1 MNAKRQTIWLVSML
15 SLMVVLS
22 AYYLF
27 TEDSG
32 KVDLTTAGGSV
43 NSTAGGAVSIDMKDP
58 ATAKVD
64 AKDAGKVEVKPDPN
78 TAAAGT
84 NAKTDTKATDAKTA
98 DPKAADKATSG
109 QSAADKTTAQAGA
122 KTDTKADAK
131 TDAQIIAQ
139 MTNATLSGSDFF
151 ADAQLKRDEDIAKK
165 TQDFMSVYTDQ
176 KKSIQDQEK
185 AYNDLDA
192 MNTMIS
198 KIKNLESLLTK
209 DYPDAVVQQDG
220 QKYKVSVQAQKLT
233 PSQAVTIV
241 DLTMKELGIGQDK
254 VVIQYLP

>member
-32 KVDLTTAGGSV
+32 KVDLTTASGNVSSTS
-43 NSTAGGAVSIDMKDP
+43 NSPVSIDLKDP

-78 TAAAGT
+78 AATAGT
-84 NAKTDTKATDAKTA
+84 NAKTDTTATDAKTS

-109 QSAADKTTAQAGA
+109 QADSDKTTAQAGS
-122 KTDTKADAK
+122 KSDAK
-131 TDAQIIAQ
+131 TDAQIISQ
-139 MTNATLSGSDFF
+139 MTSASLSGSDFF
-151 ADAQLKRDEDIAKK
+151 ADAQLKRDEDIAQK
-165 TQDFMSVYTDQ
+165 TQDYMTITSDQ
-176 KKSIQDQEK
+176 KKSIQEQEK

-192 MNTMIS
+192 LQTMVS
-198 KIKNLESLLTK
+198 KINNLESLLKK
-209 DYPDAVVQQDG
+209 DYPEALVQQDG
-220 QKYKVSVQAQKLT
+220 QKYKVTVQAQKLT

-241 DLTMKELGIGQDK
+241 DTTMKELGIGQDK